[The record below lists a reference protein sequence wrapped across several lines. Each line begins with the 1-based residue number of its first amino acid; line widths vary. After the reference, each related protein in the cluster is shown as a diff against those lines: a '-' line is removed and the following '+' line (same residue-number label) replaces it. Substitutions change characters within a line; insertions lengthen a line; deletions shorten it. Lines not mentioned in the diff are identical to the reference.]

1 MKMRP
6 KYKTLGALIILLM
19 VFGLLGCEDEIQ
31 PNNAPPAQPA
41 NPNQPKGTTK
51 AEVEPAAD
59 DGTEYVRPEYP
70 NSVRRNPFQ
79 PDPDVIIPTA
89 AVAEGEVRTREPLE
103 RFALSQLTLVAIIS
117 ETAVPKAM
125 LIDGDGFGH
134 VVKEGDR
141 VGRNG
146 GVISDI
152 RDNEVEV
159 LEGND
164 EEDGQTF
171 QRIVKL
177 RDIELRST
185 AEDGLTAEEREALQ
199 KLLESEAGQEAL
211 KKQLDQPQGQ
221 GQQGQQAPRQGGTQP
236 PQQGIDPRFQGF
248 APPPQ

>member
-1 MKMRP
+1 MIMRP
-6 KYKTLGALIILLM
+6 NYQKFGGSFIILLIALGM
-19 VFGLLGCEDEIQ
+19 LGCEDEIQ
-31 PNNAPPAQPA
+31 KLPTQPPPPAKKKQA
-41 NPNQPKGTTK
+41 DTNAEGATETK
-51 AEVEPAAD
+51 D
-59 DGTEYVRPEYP
+59 DSEYVRPEYP

-103 RFALSQLTLVAIIS
+103 RFALGQLTLVAIIS

-125 LIDGDGFGH
+125 LIDGEGFGH

-177 RDIELRST
+177 REIELRASS
-185 AEDGLTAEEREALQ
+185 EDGLTNEEREALK

-221 GQQGQQAPRQGGTQP
+221 QGQQPQQGTAPPR
-236 PQQGIDPRFQGF
+236 QGIDPRFKGF
-248 APPPQ
+248 APPTQ